1 MAKFFWN
8 RLSPADQ
15 ERYRELSRKLGNG
28 GKPKVA
34 PPKKPSKQ
42 AIIDEDLE
50 YMEWNAMKEAL
61 YEVGDYEVGD
71 VEKQSLVCQK
81 TEAMY
86 EADKAVYFE
95 SGEPERRYQEAL
107 ARWEKEVEVWKQSG
121 MREQQK
127 RLAEWLMVR
136 FEMKRLRDKATV

>member
-1 MAKFFWN
+1 MAKFK
-8 RLSPADQ
+8 LSALNEADQ

-28 GKPKVA
+28 GEPKVA
-34 PPKKPSKQ
+34 PPKKPSKR

-50 YMEWNAMKEAL
+50 YMEWNCWKEAL
-61 YEVGDYEVGD
+61 YEVGD
-71 VEKQSLVCQK
+71 VEKQSLICQK

-86 EADKAVYFE
+86 EADKAAYFE

-107 ARWEKEVEVWKQSG
+107 ARWRKEVETWKQSG

-127 RLAEWLMVR
+127 RLAEWLAVR
-136 FEMKRLRDKATV
+136 FEMERLRKKATV

>member
-1 MAKFFWN
+1 MAKF
-8 RLSPADQ
+8 RLSSLNEADQ

-61 YEVGDYEVGD
+61 YEVGD
-71 VEKQSLVCQK
+71 VEKQSLICQK
-81 TEAMY
+81 TDAIY
-86 EADKAVYFE
+86 EAAKAVYFE

-107 ARWEKEVEVWKQSG
+107 ARWEKEVETWKESG
-121 MREQQK
+121 MLEQQK
-127 RLAEWLMVR
+127 KLAEWLMVR
-136 FEMKRLRDKATV
+136 SEMKRLRNKATA

>member
-1 MAKFFWN
+1 MAKFYWN
-8 RLSPADQ
+8 RLSPAEQ

-34 PPKKPSKQ
+34 PPKKPSKR
-42 AIIDEDLE
+42 AIIEEDLE

-61 YEVGDYEVGD
+61 YEVGD
-71 VEKQSLVCQK
+71 VEKQSLISQK

-86 EADKAVYFE
+86 EADKAAYFE

-127 RLAEWLMVR
+127 RLAEWLMLR
-136 FEMKRLRDKATV
+136 FEMKRLGKKATV